1 LESKRDNDPA
11 VLLTYI
17 ATAPDRVEPID
28 PGLFQALA
36 SPGVSIMA
44 TAVPR
49 FVSAI
54 SAMADPIALILDH
67 VELLENPAC
76 LDTVAEGARRPL
88 LRRGDER
95 HGVLVLRLP
104 RPGVPTLGRR

>member
-1 LESKRDNDPA
+1 
-11 VLLTYI
+11 
-17 ATAPDRVEPID
+17 
-28 PGLFQALA
+28 
-36 SPGVSIMA
+36 MA

-104 RPGVPTLGRR
+104 RPVPCSCSR